1 MVASGDGPERVHP
14 LWLRVLSP
22 VVVFGV
28 LIGLGHLLDWW
39 LASL

>member
-1 MVASGDGPERVHP
+1 MVASGEGPERDHP

-28 LIGLGHLLDWW
+28 LIGLGALLQWTVVP
-39 LASL
+39 